1 MICYGGKKRSVRFVI
16 IEDKAFEEKINPGK
30 SQDGL
35 LEVRGELDEGEVLVR
50 EGVDRVYDG
59 ATVVVIQKGQK
70 P

>member
-1 MICYGGKKRSVRFVI
+1 MICY
-16 IEDKAFEEKINPGK
+16 EERNEAYVLSLSLQGFSKKINQEESGWP
-30 SQDGL
+30 